1 MLRMQKSSSRNTALL
16 LAAAVGWQVTGCDS
30 GSSGSEPKPE
40 PQPVNAACT
49 VPTGTFD
56 LHCALTEESAGCPA
70 GVAESFETEWVLE
83 GKLGSTRDSE
93 CTSTAKWSSASGCEL
108 EVTESCSDGARTELR
123 AILEGDE
130 SESAFAVEA
139 TQSQP
144 GCTAVYKGV
153 AVRAKGRDA
162 GHGLAAGDGGALRPK
177 DAGVAITTPDSREEG
192 PFTGEVLSAAMEKS
206 QGGDPVPFWLYRG
219 GFAPLDN
226 KVLPIAADAVRH
238 HAANPDLWTRWR
250 RTSAGVERKVDS
262 GWKQLAYDIEYVALP
277 TGTKL
282 NGTFSQDVVIGST
295 AGVQTRYRF
304 APDGSFAACKL
315 TVFATG
321 SIRPEHIL
329 RRGTYEVDGFVVRL
343 RGTSGTNETESI
355 VYDPARPGSAWVN
368 NTPLERLNIVSTST
382 SPCDD

>member
-1 MLRMQKSSSRNTALL
+1 M
-16 LAAAVGWQVTGCDS
+16 
-30 GSSGSEPKPE
+30 
-40 PQPVNAACT
+40 
-49 VPTGTFD
+49 GTFD
-56 LHCALTEESAGCPA
+56 LHFALTEESAGCPA
-70 GVAESFETEWVLE
+70 GVVESFETEWVLE
-83 GKLGSTRDSE
+83 GELGSTRDSE

-108 EVTESCSDGARTELR
+108 EVMESCSDGTRTELR
-123 AILEGDE
+123 AILEDDE
-130 SESAFAVEA
+130 SSFAVEA
-139 TQSQP
+139 TQSQS
-144 GCTAVYKGV
+144 GCTTEYKGV

-162 GHGLAAGDGGALRPK
+162 GRGLAAGDGGGVRTR
-177 DAGVAITTPDSREEG
+177 DAGVVVPPAAPEEEG
-192 PFTGEVLSAAMEKS
+192 PFTGEVLRAAMEKS

-226 KVLPIAADAVRH
+226 KVLPIVADAVRH

-250 RTSAGVERKVDS
+250 RTSAGVERMVDS
-262 GWKQLAYDIEYVALP
+262 GWKPLAYDMEYVALP

-282 NGTFSQDVVIGST
+282 NGTFSQDVLIGST

-304 APDGSFAACKL
+304 TSDGSFAACKL

-329 RRGTYEVDGFVVRL
+329 RRGTYEIDGFLLRL

-368 NTPLERLNIVSTST
+368 NTPLQRLNIVSTST